1 LTAFD
6 TAWSL
11 LKMPFH
17 GTSLSR
23 AKKIMEEGL
32 KARKNDAYDRWYGA
46 PSSFSTP
53 NYDAALDY
61 AASAMWTDNPPAVIH
76 ISEDVEVDQKP
87 AFDVNVY
94 NKDIPPEMLSIMWQG
109 PPANEGEKPSDYRER
124 ISALM
129 DAEYK
134 RWWDS
139 EDDEPE

>member
-1 LTAFD
+1 MTAFD
-6 TAWSL
+6 TAWAL

-32 KARKNDAYDRWYGA
+32 KARKTDAYDMWYGA

-53 NYDAALDY
+53 DYDSALDY
-61 AASAMWTDNPPAVIH
+61 AASAMWTDDPPAVIH
-76 ISEDVEVDQKP
+76 ISEDVEVDQNP

-94 NKDIPPEMLSIMWQG
+94 NRDITPEMLSIMWQG
-109 PPANEGEKPSDYRER
+109 PLAEQGETPSDYRQR

-129 DAEYK
+129 DQEYK
-134 RWWDS
+134 RWMES